1 MENNKKQEMM
11 LGLKN
16 AVAERDNINVQ
27 LCGMYIDLITDILCN
42 NMPNKLF
49 DLEKLQSTYPNRIG
63 IASLLHRNR
72 FLDFVDD
79 CDNFGYTTGPIE
91 MTIGGMYI
99 ANSGELYITGV
110 DEDNHSSDYVFE
122 REDYKDIDS
131 ANKAYLDLHFSVDLL
146 AKAWDVINHITENY
160 ECKIEYTWK
169 PKK

>member
-27 LCGMYIDLITDILCN
+27 LCGMYIDLITDTLYD
-42 NMPNKLF
+42 NMPNKSF
-49 DLEKLQSTYPNRIG
+49 DLEKLQSTYPNNVG
-63 IASLLHRNR
+63 IASLLKKNT
-72 FLDFVDD
+72 FIDCIDD

-110 DEDNHSSDYVFE
+110 DDDNHSSDYVFE

-146 AKAWDVINHITENY
+146 AKAWDVIKCITENY

>member
-49 DLEKLQSTYPNRIG
+49 DLEKLKSTYPNRIG
-63 IASLLHRNR
+63 IASLLHKNR
-72 FLDFVDD
+72 FLDFGAVSLG
-79 CDNFGYTTGPIE
+79 FTTGPIE

-99 ANSGELYITGV
+99 ANNGELYITGV
-110 DEDNHSSDYVFE
+110 DDDNHSSDYVFE

-131 ANKAYLDLHFSVDLL
+131 ANNAYLDLNFSLDLL
-146 AKAWDVINHITENY
+146 AKAWDVIKCITENY
-160 ECKIEYTWK
+160 ECKIEYTWQ

>member
-27 LCGMYIDLITDILCN
+27 LCSMYIDLITDTLCN
-42 NMPNKLF
+42 NMPNKFF
-49 DLEKLQSTYPNRIG
+49 DLEKLKRTYPNRIG

-72 FLDFVDD
+72 FIDCIDD

-91 MTIGGMYI
+91 MTIGEMCI
-99 ANSGELYITGV
+99 ANDGELYITGV
-110 DEDNHSSDYVFE
+110 DDNNHSSDYVFE

-146 AKAWDVINHITENY
+146 AKAWDVIKCITENY
-160 ECKIEYTWK
+160 ECKIEYTWQ

>member
-11 LGLKN
+11 NELKN

-27 LCGMYIDLITDILCN
+27 LCGMYIDLITDVLCN

-99 ANSGELYITGV
+99 ANNGELYITCV
-110 DEDNHSSDYVFE
+110 DEDNQSLDYIFE

-131 ANKAYLDLHFSVDLL
+131 VHNAYIDLHSSVDLL
-146 AKAWDVINHITENY
+146 TKAWNVINHITENY
-160 ECKIEYTWK
+160 ECKIEYTWQPNK
-169 PKK
+169 